1 MKLTKVEKSK
11 LLSNTPNVMASL
23 GELVQFFRSPQYN
36 DKEDNEGNIIE
47 DFLTFRGML
56 DKDIIESS
64 I

>member
-23 GELVQFFRSPQYN
+23 GELVQFFRSPQY